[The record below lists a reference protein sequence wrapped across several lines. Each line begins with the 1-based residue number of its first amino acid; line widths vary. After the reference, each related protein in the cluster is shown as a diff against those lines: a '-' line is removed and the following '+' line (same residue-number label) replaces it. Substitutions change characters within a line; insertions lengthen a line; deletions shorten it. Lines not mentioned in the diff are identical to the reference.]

1 MNGPI
6 CKKIKDEEE
15 CKQNPNCIFTKG
27 NKCQKKP
34 QKTQKETRINEVH
47 PTRAYNIFLLS

>member
-1 MNGPI
+1 MNGSI

-15 CKQNPNCIFTKG
+15 CKQNPSCIFTKG

-34 QKTQKETRINEVH
+34 QKTQKITPLEK
-47 PTRAYNIFLLS
+47 ASS